1 MASIINATHKTYDN
15 LKRIESVMSG
25 IIKSRRLELM
35 SAPTTPINKFRSKS
49 VESDIFYHPKKW
61 DKIKAVKNAFANVDI
76 DSRTIKK
83 SKILENAK

>member
-1 MASIINATHKTYDN
+1 
-15 LKRIESVMSG
+15 MSG
-25 IIKSRRLELM
+25 MIKSRRLEIL

-49 VESDIFYHPKKW
+49 VESDIFYNPKKMERV
-61 DKIKAVKNAFANVDI
+61 KGIKNAFQNVDI